1 MISTRTACAADRD
14 RSSTLAA
21 LATVAAAVAL
31 LLAGGQGAPHAA
43 VAPRGS
49 HAPTHYASPFVRLF
63 PARDV
68 WGQYERTR

>member
-1 MISTRTACAADRD
+1 M

-43 VAPRGS
+43 AAPRGS